1 MRLPIDAE
9 KALSAVRLRVRFYET
24 DLMGIVHHSKYLWY
38 FEAARVEWLRRR
50 GVTYADWAARGIHL
64 PVVDVQLKYLMPAR
78 FDDELT
84 IETSLGEQRL
94 ASVRFD
100 YRILRGQDLL
110 TTGATRLACVNQDHA
125 VRRIPE
131 EVHEVLRSAETQP
144 PSLI

>member
-1 MRLPIDAE
+1 MRHPIDAE
-9 KALSAVRLRVRFYET
+9 KALSTVRLRVRFYET

-64 PVVDVQLKYLMPAR
+64 PVVDVQLKYHMPAR
-78 FDDELT
+78 FDEELA
-84 IETSLGEQRL
+84 IETALGEQRA

-100 YRILRGQDLL
+100 YRILRGADLL
-110 TTGATRLACVNQDHA
+110 TTGSTRLACVNEAHA

-131 EVHEVLRSAETQP
+131 EVHEVLRSAESVAA
-144 PSLI
+144 SLI